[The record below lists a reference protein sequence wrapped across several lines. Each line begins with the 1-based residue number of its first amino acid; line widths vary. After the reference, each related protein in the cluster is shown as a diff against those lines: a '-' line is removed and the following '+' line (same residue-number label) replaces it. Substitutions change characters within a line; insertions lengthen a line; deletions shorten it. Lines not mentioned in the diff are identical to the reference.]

1 MNPTRQR
8 NSCEACRARK
18 LRCSGEKSGC
28 SRCRGL
34 TLTCK
39 FKDKGAPGRP
49 RKRARQEEPDHDL
62 PDGEEQIGSSSS
74 SHFSPVVS
82 QSPFGPHEAGNML
95 MAAGEFDSLPYELS
109 GNCGFDS
116 SHWEML
122 GNGDMCSFPLGLLQ
136 TSRQNTLHDPEIPP
150 IALDPYISPVSFS
163 QSCKCDEEVSD
174 LVRVLSRANMSHD
187 IIPML
192 RTGVSL
198 TERLLICP
206 MCYDVSKPPRVTVQ
220 NVLLIGQLMFEVTA
234 CYQKYIRWLDKHCT
248 ELDARNETRTVYLDS
263 GLGVPSE
270 LNLQI
275 GGEKLRD
282 LVVHG
287 LQTDAERLLV
297 LGKQFAQRQRNRHMV
312 GHETCPNSEGRCRS
326 KEDAVNHDPLDLCPH
341 DPVAR
346 KLVPC
351 FRIVDEVRGMI
362 KQVADAVV

>member
-1 MNPTRQR
+1 M
-8 NSCEACRARK
+8 
-18 LRCSGEKSGC
+18 
-28 SRCRGL
+28 
-34 TLTCK
+34 
-39 FKDKGAPGRP
+39 AP
-49 RKRARQEEPDHDL
+49 
-62 PDGEEQIGSSSS
+62 
-74 SHFSPVVS
+74 
-82 QSPFGPHEAGNML
+82 
-95 MAAGEFDSLPYELS
+95 GEFDSLPYELS

-122 GNGDMCSFPLGLLQ
+122 GNGDISSFPLGLLQ

-150 IALDPYISPVSFS
+150 IALDAYISPMSFS

-174 LVRVLSRANMSHD
+174 LVRNLSRANMSHD
-187 IIPML
+187 IVPML

-234 CYQKYIRWLDKHCT
+234 GYQKYIRWLDKHCT

-326 KEDAVNHDPLDLCPH
+326 KEDVVNHDPLDLCPH

-362 KQVADAVV
+362 KQVAEAVV

>member
-1 MNPTRQR
+1 MYPTRQR

-49 RKRARQEEPDHDL
+49 RKRARQEEPDRDL
-62 PDGEEQIGSSSS
+62 PNEEERIGSSSS
-74 SHFSPVVS
+74 SHFSPVIS
-82 QSPFGPHEAGNML
+82 QSPFDSHEAGNML
-95 MAAGEFDSLPYELS
+95 MGAGEFDSLPYELS
-109 GNCGFDS
+109 GSCGFDS

-122 GNGDMCSFPLGLLQ
+122 GNGDMCSFPIELLH
-136 TSRQNTLHDPEIPP
+136 TSRQSGLHNPEVPSR
-150 IALDPYISPVSFS
+150 ALDAYVSPMSFS

-174 LVRVLSRANMSHD
+174 IIRSLSRANMSHD
-187 IIPML
+187 IVPML
-192 RTGVSL
+192 RAGVSL
-198 TERLLICP
+198 TERLLTCP

-220 NVLLIGQLMFEVTA
+220 NVLLIGQLMFEITSG
-234 CYQKYIRWLDKHCT
+234 YQRYIRWLHKHCT
-248 ELDARNETRTVYLDS
+248 ELNISNETRTVYLDC
-263 GLGVPSE
+263 GLGIPSE

-275 GGEKLRD
+275 SGEKLRD

-287 LQTDAERLLV
+287 LQTDTDRLLV
-297 LGKQFAQRQRNRHMV
+297 FGEQFAQRQRNRHMV
-312 GHETCPNSEGRCRS
+312 GHENCPNSEGRCRR
-326 KEDAVNHDPLDLCPH
+326 KEDAVDHDPLDLCPH
-341 DPVAR
+341 DPIAR